1 MGRFADDEVDGARE
15 DFVGPFV
22 FTTLNGQSSV
32 GMGAS
37 PFELWLSSISYNRI
51 PAKGVLLPRY
61 GRR

>member
-22 FTTLNGQSSV
+22 FTTLNGQSS
-32 GMGAS
+32 GAS